1 MNKLVYLT
9 RDTNKRKGETN
20 TEGWTELLSKTLN
33 SNTINSLAVIVKSL
47 NKGQAT
53 CRQAFL
59 YNQKLTKF
67 LITSQIL
74 PDTFGNF
81 LIDSFVIAMLLQKVT
96 QVKSLP

>member
-1 MNKLVYLT
+1 MNKLVYPT
-9 RDTNKRKGETN
+9 RDTNKRKGETS

-33 SNTINSLAVIVKSL
+33 SNTINSLVIIVKSL
-47 NKGQAT
+47 NKSQAT

-59 YNQKLTKF
+59 YNQKLAKF

-81 LIDSFVIAMLLQKVT
+81 
-96 QVKSLP
+96 